1 MLQYACYRLGCL
13 EDAEDVVQNVF
24 LRLNKVESG
33 RVEIDVQNPKGYIY
47 RTLANLCS
55 SFLRNESKQNR
66 LPLNDVEDFAEE
78 EPQNFEQEFNKI
90 NRLLSEIPEEQAEV
104 IRLRIYSDLSFQEIA
119 ESVQIPLA
127 TAKSRFLYGI
137 TKIRKE
143 ISLHE
148 SSSKNR

>member
-55 SFLRNESKQNR
+55 SFLRNESK
-66 LPLNDVEDFAEE
+66 
-78 EPQNFEQEFNKI
+78 
-90 NRLLSEIPEEQAEV
+90 
-104 IRLRIYSDLSFQEIA
+104 
-119 ESVQIPLA
+119 
-127 TAKSRFLYGI
+127 
-137 TKIRKE
+137 
-143 ISLHE
+143 
-148 SSSKNR
+148 

>member
-1 MLQYACYRLGCL
+1 M
-13 EDAEDVVQNVF
+13 
-24 LRLNKVESG
+24 
-33 RVEIDVQNPKGYIY
+33 
-47 RTLANLCS
+47 
-55 SFLRNESKQNR
+55 
-66 LPLNDVEDFAEE
+66 NDVEDLTEE